1 MTQVNSPSPGVSHD
15 PEAQIACICSN
26 QNVLY
31 SQINIK
37 SNTKNRGFPHKI
49 AVFRGFPQ
57 DFVNHNYAATIC

>member
-15 PEAQIACICSN
+15 LEAQIACICSN

-37 SNTKNRGFPHKI
+37 SNTKNRDFPHKI
-49 AVFRGFPQ
+49 AHFPPFPQ
-57 DFVNHNYAATIC
+57 DFVNHNSEGTRC